1 MTMEGRKGMI
11 SLAVFMV
18 IAAGFPWVLTNEYYI
33 SILILSG
40 ISAIGV
46 VGLNLLLGFAGQISL
61 GHAAFYGIS
70 AYTSAILTV
79 NYGFPVSAGI
89 ASGVVLSALVAFVIG
104 IPALKLKALSL
115 AMATLGFGLIVYIFI
130 NETITLTGGPSGF
143 VGIPRFNVLGYEFF
157 SDMSYYYLV
166 ATTLTV
172 VIIISLNLI
181 NSRTG
186 RALKAIHSSENAAR
200 VMGINVHRCKLFVF
214 VLSAVFAAVAGGLYA
229 HYLSFVAPS
238 SFGFH
243 FSLQLIVMAILGG
256 MSSVWGGVIG
266 ALFLTS
272 MPEFLRMYEEL
283 EIILYGIILILCM
296 MFMPQGLAGGLGG
309 LSGYISGR
317 LFRGRSDD

>member
-1 MTMEGRKGMI
+1 MIMEGRNSI
-11 SLAVFMV
+11 IPLAVFIV
-18 IAAGFPWVLTNEYYI
+18 AAAGFPWVLTNEYYI

-40 ISAIGV
+40 ITAIGV
-46 VGLNLLLGFAGQISL
+46 VGLNLLLGYAGQISL

-70 AYTSAILTV
+70 AYSSAILTT
-79 NYGFPVSAGI
+79 NYGFPVPAGI
-89 ASGVVLSALVAFVIG
+89 GIGVILSALVAFLIG
-104 IPALKLKALSL
+104 MPALKLRALSL
-115 AMATLGFGLIVYIFI
+115 AMATLGFGLIVYIFL

-143 VGIPRFNVLGYEFF
+143 VGIPRFNILGYEFY
-157 SDMSYYYLV
+157 SDLSYYYLV
-166 ATTLTV
+166 VGTLTV
-172 VIIISLNLI
+172 VLIISLNLI

-283 EIILYGIILILCM
+283 ETILYGLILILCM
-296 MFMPQGLAGGLGG
+296 MFMPKGLVGG
-309 LSGYISGR
+309 LSRLAGYVSR
-317 LFRGRSDD
+317 KVLRRGSK

>member
-1 MTMEGRKGMI
+1 MEGRNSI
-11 SLAVFMV
+11 IPLAVFIV
-18 IAAGFPWVLTNEYYI
+18 AAAGFPWVLTNEYYI

-40 ISAIGV
+40 ITAIGV
-46 VGLNLLLGFAGQISL
+46 VGLNLLLGYAGQISL

-70 AYTSAILTV
+70 AYSSAILTT
-79 NYGFPVSAGI
+79 NYGFPVPAGI
-89 ASGVVLSALVAFVIG
+89 GIGVILSALVAFLIG
-104 IPALKLKALSL
+104 MPALKLRALSL
-115 AMATLGFGLIVYIFI
+115 AMATLGFGLIVYIFL

-143 VGIPRFNVLGYEFF
+143 VGIPRFNILGYEFY
-157 SDMSYYYLV
+157 SDLSYYYLV
-166 ATTLTV
+166 VGTLTV
-172 VIIISLNLI
+172 VLIISLNLI

-283 EIILYGIILILCM
+283 ETILYGLILILCM
-296 MFMPQGLAGGLGG
+296 MFMPKGLVGG
-309 LSGYISGR
+309 LSRLAGYVSR
-317 LFRGRSDD
+317 KVLRRGSK

>member
-1 MTMEGRKGMI
+1 MIMEGRNSI
-11 SLAVFMV
+11 IPLAVFIV
-18 IAAGFPWVLTNEYYI
+18 AAAGFPWVLTNEYYI

-40 ISAIGV
+40 ITAIGV
-46 VGLNLLLGFAGQISL
+46 VGLNLLLGYAGQISL

-70 AYTSAILTV
+70 AYSSAILTT
-79 NYGFPVSAGI
+79 NYGFPVPAGI
-89 ASGVVLSALVAFVIG
+89 GIGVILSALVAFLIG
-104 IPALKLKALSL
+104 MPALKLRALSL
-115 AMATLGFGLIVYIFI
+115 AMATLGFGLIIYIFL

-143 VGIPRFNVLGYEFF
+143 VGIPRFNILGYEFY
-157 SDMSYYYLV
+157 SDLSYYYLV
-166 ATTLTV
+166 VGTLTV
-172 VIIISLNLI
+172 VLIISLNLI

-283 EIILYGIILILCM
+283 ETILYGLILILCM
-296 MFMPQGLAGGLGG
+296 MFMPKGLVGG
-309 LSGYISGR
+309 LSRLAGYVSR
-317 LFRGRSDD
+317 KVLRRGSK